1 MTARGAS
8 IAGVII
14 IALASIGRGAAAQ
27 GGVNAAARFAD
38 LEPGGNRVE
47 ALRATIHIGFPFST
61 ARAAFVDIA
70 AAAHLDLTFDAS
82 LPGLTTPV
90 SIAPHDRT
98 IAAALLEVADSTR
111 LRVRVGPAGELIVVA
126 RPQEQ
131 LRRIAASD
139 TTKPVT
145 LPGLRTA
152 VPRLERDEFESRATV
167 GEISITQRDLRATPV
182 FVEPDVLRSAQSLPG
197 IGARSDYTA
206 GFNVRGGEADQNLV
220 LLD

>member
-1 MTARGAS
+1 MTTRGVLVMGAM
-8 IAGVII
+8 VV
-14 IALASIGRGAAAQ
+14 ALASIGRGAAAQ

-38 LEPGGNRVE
+38 LEPGGNRVD

-61 ARAAFVDIA
+61 ARAALVDIA

-98 IAAALLEVADSTR
+98 IAAALIEVADSSK

-126 RPQEQ
+126 RPPDQF
-131 LRRIAASD
+131 RRIAAND

-145 LPGLRTA
+145 LPGVRTQ

-167 GEISITQRDLRATPV
+167 
-182 FVEPDVLRSAQSLPG
+182 
-197 IGARSDYTA
+197 AR
-206 GFNVRGGEADQNLV
+206 
-220 LLD
+220 